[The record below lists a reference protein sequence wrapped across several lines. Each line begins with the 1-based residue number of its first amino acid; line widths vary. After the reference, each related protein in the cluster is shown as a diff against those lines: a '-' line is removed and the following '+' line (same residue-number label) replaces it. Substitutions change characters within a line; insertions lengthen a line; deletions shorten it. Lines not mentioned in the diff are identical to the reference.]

1 MKASPRERQKHFKGQ
16 LKGLLRVFLAAVS
29 NKKRK
34 KDGEKKKKK
43 NQRWWNCPEYT
54 PISPSCRELLAT
66 AAKFVP
72 VTPVLRR
79 LQSAPARR
87 LCLRPK
93 LFGNQQKPP
102 MTWRKLAHSSPH
114 FCPHQVPGI
123 DFPLLARPNPQNRE
137 PNA

>member
-16 LKGLLRVFLAAVS
+16 LKGLLQVFLAAVS

-34 KDGEKKKKK
+34 KDGEKK
-43 NQRWWNCPEYT
+43 NQRRWNCPEYT

-72 VTPVLRR
+72 VTPVLRWLR
-79 LQSAPARR
+79 SAPAHR

-102 MTWRKLAHSSPH
+102 VTCTRWESAHSSPH

-123 DFPLLARPNPQNRE
+123 DFPFLARPNPQNRE
-137 PNA
+137 ANA